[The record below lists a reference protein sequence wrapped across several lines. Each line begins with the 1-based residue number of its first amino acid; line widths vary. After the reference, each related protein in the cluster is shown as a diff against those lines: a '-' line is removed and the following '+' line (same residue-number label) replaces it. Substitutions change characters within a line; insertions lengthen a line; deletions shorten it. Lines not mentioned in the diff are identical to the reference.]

1 LNTQHF
7 KYAVE
12 VERTGS
18 ITQAADNLYM
28 AQPNLSKAIKE
39 LEDTLGIS
47 IFRRTSKGVVPTEKG
62 AEFLVYAKRILM
74 QLEKVE
80 ALNAPQPELLQHFG
94 VSVPRVSY
102 VARAVTRFLSM
113 LDPGKQMDVH
123 VCETGARET
132 IEQVAEGQF
141 NIGVVRYRLLYENYF
156 TRALEERHLR
166 SELIWEADCLVTLS
180 EKHPLAKRRN
190 VETEALGDLIELV
203 NDDADAPYLPDAG
216 RRAQGVQPVRRIMVN
231 DRANQFELL
240 DRLPGTFMWATPVPK
255 DMLSRFGLVQLQSMS
270 REGRSRDAL
279 IYPEGYSMS
288 PLEQR
293 FINEL
298 YIARNEVAFPGRGL
312 AGI

>member
-1 LNTQHF
+1 MNTQHL

-28 AQPNLSKAIKE
+28 AQPNLSKAIRE

-62 AEFLVYAKRILM
+62 AEFLVYAKRILT

-80 ALNAPQPELLQHFG
+80 ALNLPRTESRQSFG

-102 VARAVTRFLSM
+102 IAKAVTRFVAS
-113 LDPGKQMDVH
+113 LDPEREMDVN
-123 VCETGARET
+123 VQETGAHET
-132 IEQVAEGQF
+132 IAQVAEGQF
-141 NIGVVRYRLLYENYF
+141 NLGVVRYRLLYENYF
-156 TRALEERHLR
+156 MRALDERELK
-166 SELIWEADCLVTLS
+166 SEPIWEADCLVTVSAKHSLAQKRTILPDELS
-180 EKHPLAKRRN
+180 
-190 VETEALGDLIELV
+190 GYIELV
-203 NDDADAPYLPDAG
+203 NDDADAPYLPAHE
-216 RRAQGVQPVRRIMVN
+216 RRRHKTLATQAMRQVSIY

-240 DRLPGTFMWATPVPK
+240 EHIGTAYMWATPIPK
-255 DMLSRFGLVQLQSMS
+255 DMLARYNLVQRAS
-270 REGRSRDAL
+270 RSGEGRSKDVL
-279 IYPEGYSMS
+279 IYPAGYAMS

-298 YIARNEVAFPGRGL
+298 YVARNEVAFPGR
-312 AGI
+312 

>member
-1 LNTQHF
+1 VNTQHL

-28 AQPNLSKAIKE
+28 AQPNLSKAIRE

-62 AEFLVYAKRILM
+62 AEFLVYAKRILT

-80 ALNAPQPELLQHFG
+80 ALNLPRTESRQSFG

-102 VARAVTRFLSM
+102 IAKAVTRFVAS
-113 LDPGKQMDVH
+113 LDPEREMDVN
-123 VCETGARET
+123 VQETGALET
-132 IEQVAEGQF
+132 IAQVAEGQF
-141 NIGVVRYRLLYENYF
+141 NLGVVRYRLLYENYF
-156 TRALEERHLR
+156 MRALDERELK
-166 SELIWEADCLVTLS
+166 SEPIWEADCLVTVS
-180 EKHPLAKRRN
+180 AKHPLAQKRTILPD
-190 VETEALGDLIELV
+190 ELSGYIELV
-203 NDDADAPYLPDAG
+203 NDDADAPYLPAHE
-216 RRAQGVQPVRRIMVN
+216 RRRHKTLATQAMRQVSIY

-240 DRLPGTFMWATPVPK
+240 EHIGTAYMWATPIPK
-255 DMLSRFGLVQLQSMS
+255 DMLARYNLVQRAS
-270 REGRSRDAL
+270 RSGEGRSKDVL
-279 IYPEGYSMS
+279 IYPAGYAMS

-298 YIARNEVAFPGRGL
+298 YVARNEVAFPGR
-312 AGI
+312 

>member
-1 LNTQHF
+1 MNTQHL

-62 AEFLVYAKRILM
+62 AEFLVYAKRILT

-80 ALNAPQPELLQHFG
+80 ALNLPRTESRQSFG

-102 VARAVTRFLSM
+102 IAKAVTRFVAS
-113 LDPGKQMDVH
+113 LDPERELDVN
-123 VCETGARET
+123 VQETGALET
-132 IEQVAEGQF
+132 IAQVAEGQF
-141 NIGVVRYRLLYENYF
+141 NLGVVRYRLLYENYF
-156 TRALEERHLR
+156 MSALAER
-166 SELIWEADCLVTLS
+166 ELKREPIWEADCLLTVCTR
-180 EKHPLAKRRN
+180 HPLAQKRT
-190 VETEALGDLIELV
+190 VLPDDLAGYIELV
-203 NDDADAPYLPDAG
+203 NDDADAPYLPAHE
-216 RRAQGVQPVRRIMVN
+216 RRRHKTAEARTLRQISIY

-240 DRLPGTFMWATPVPK
+240 EYIPLAYMWATPIPK
-255 DMLSRFGLVQLQSMS
+255 DMLARYNLVQRES
-270 REGRSRDAL
+270 RSGEGRSKDVL
-279 IYPEGYSMS
+279 IYPAGYAMS

-298 YIARNEVAFPGRGL
+298 YVARNEVAFPGQ
-312 AGI
+312 

>member
-1 LNTQHF
+1 MNTQHL
-7 KYAVE
+7 KYVVE

-62 AEFLVYAKRILM
+62 AEFLVYAKRILT

-80 ALNAPQPELLQHFG
+80 ALNLPRTEERQSFS

-102 VARAVTRFLSM
+102 IAKAVTRFVAS
-113 LDPGKQMDVH
+113 LDPEKELDVN
-123 VCETGARET
+123 VRETGSQET
-132 IEQVAEGQF
+132 IAQVAEGQF
-141 NIGVVRYRLLYENYF
+141 NLGVVRYRLLYENYF
-156 TRALEERHLR
+156 TRALAERELR
-166 SELIWEADCLVTLS
+166 SEPIWEADCYVTVS
-180 EKHPLAKRRN
+180 AKHPLAQKR
-190 VETEALGDLIELV
+190 AILPDDLSGCIELV
-203 NDDADAPYLPDAG
+203 NDDADVPYLPAHEQ
-216 RRAQGVQPVRRIMVN
+216 RRYQTGGTRLLRQISIY

-240 DRLPGTFMWATPVPK
+240 ERIPNAYMWATPIPK
-255 DMLSRFGLVQLQSMS
+255 DMLLRYGLVQRES
-270 REGRSRDAL
+270 RSGEGRSKDVL
-279 IYPEGYSMS
+279 IYPAGYAMS

-298 YIARNEVAFPGRGL
+298 YVARNEVAFPGR
-312 AGI
+312 

>member
-1 LNTQHF
+1 MNTQHL
-7 KYAVE
+7 KYVVE

-62 AEFLVYAKRILM
+62 AEFLVYAKRILT

-80 ALNAPQPELLQHFG
+80 ALNLPRTEERQSFS

-102 VARAVTRFLSM
+102 IAKAVTRFVAS
-113 LDPGKQMDVH
+113 LDPQKELDVN
-123 VCETGARET
+123 VRETGSQET
-132 IEQVAEGQF
+132 IAQVAEGQF
-141 NIGVVRYRLLYENYF
+141 NLGVVRYRLLYENYF
-156 TRALEERHLR
+156 TRALAERELR
-166 SELIWEADCLVTLS
+166 SEPIWEADCYVTVS
-180 EKHPLAKRRN
+180 AKHPLAQKR
-190 VETEALGDLIELV
+190 AILPDDLSGCIELV
-203 NDDADAPYLPDAG
+203 NDDADVPYLPAHEQ
-216 RRAQGVQPVRRIMVN
+216 RRYQTGGTRLLRQIYIY

-240 DRLPGTFMWATPVPK
+240 ERIPNAYMWATPIPK
-255 DMLSRFGLVQLQSMS
+255 DMLLRYGLVQRES
-270 REGRSRDAL
+270 RSGEGRSKDVL
-279 IYPEGYSMS
+279 IYPAGYAMS

-298 YIARNEVAFPGRGL
+298 YVARNEVAFPGR
-312 AGI
+312 

>member
-1 LNTQHF
+1 MNTQHL

-28 AQPNLSKAIKE
+28 AQPNLSKAIRE

-62 AEFLVYAKRILM
+62 AEFLVYAKRILT

-80 ALNAPQPELLQHFG
+80 ALNLPRTESRQSFG

-102 VARAVTRFLSM
+102 IAKAVTRFVAS
-113 LDPGKQMDVH
+113 LDPEREMDVN
-123 VCETGARET
+123 VQETGALET
-132 IEQVAEGQF
+132 IAQVAEGQF
-141 NIGVVRYRLLYENYF
+141 NLGVVRYRLLYENYF
-156 TRALEERHLR
+156 MRALDERELK
-166 SELIWEADCLVTLS
+166 SEPIWEADCLVTVSAKHSLAQKRTILPDELS
-180 EKHPLAKRRN
+180 
-190 VETEALGDLIELV
+190 GYIELV
-203 NDDADAPYLPDAG
+203 NDDADAPYLPAHE
-216 RRAQGVQPVRRIMVN
+216 RRRHKTLATQAMRQVSIY

-240 DRLPGTFMWATPVPK
+240 EHIGTAYMWATPIPK
-255 DMLSRFGLVQLQSMS
+255 DMLARYNLVQRAS
-270 REGRSRDAL
+270 RSGEGRSKDVL
-279 IYPEGYSMS
+279 IYPAGYAMS

-298 YIARNEVAFPGRGL
+298 YVARNEVAFPGR
-312 AGI
+312 

>member
-1 LNTQHF
+1 MNTQHL

-28 AQPNLSKAIKE
+28 AQPNLSKAIRE

-62 AEFLVYAKRILM
+62 AEFLVYAKRILT

-80 ALNAPQPELLQHFG
+80 ALNLPRTESRQSFG

-102 VARAVTRFLSM
+102 IAKAVTRFVAS
-113 LDPGKQMDVH
+113 LDPEREMDVN
-123 VCETGARET
+123 VQETGALET
-132 IEQVAEGQF
+132 IAQVAEGQF
-141 NIGVVRYRLLYENYF
+141 NLGVVRYRLLYENYF
-156 TRALEERHLR
+156 MRALDERELK
-166 SELIWEADCLVTLS
+166 SEPIWEADCLVTVS
-180 EKHPLAKRRN
+180 AKHPLAQKRTILPD
-190 VETEALGDLIELV
+190 ELCGYIELV
-203 NDDADAPYLPDAG
+203 NDDADAPYLPAHE
-216 RRAQGVQPVRRIMVN
+216 RRRHKTLATQAMRQVSIY

-240 DRLPGTFMWATPVPK
+240 EHIGTAYMWATPIPK
-255 DMLSRFGLVQLQSMS
+255 DMLARYNLVQRAS
-270 REGRSRDAL
+270 RSGEGRSKDVL
-279 IYPEGYSMS
+279 IYPAGYAMS

-298 YIARNEVAFPGRGL
+298 YVARNEVAFPGR
-312 AGI
+312 

>member
-1 LNTQHF
+1 MNTQHL

-28 AQPNLSKAIKE
+28 AQPNLSKAIRE

-62 AEFLVYAKRILM
+62 AEFLVYAKRILT

-80 ALNAPQPELLQHFG
+80 ALNLPRTESRQSFG

-102 VARAVTRFLSM
+102 IAKAVTRFVAS
-113 LDPGKQMDVH
+113 LDPEREMDVN
-123 VCETGARET
+123 VQETGALET
-132 IEQVAEGQF
+132 IAQVAEGQF
-141 NIGVVRYRLLYENYF
+141 NLGVVRYRLLYENYF
-156 TRALEERHLR
+156 MRALDERELK
-166 SELIWEADCLVTLS
+166 SEPIWEADCLVTVS
-180 EKHPLAKRRN
+180 AKHPLAQKRTILPD
-190 VETEALGDLIELV
+190 ELSGYIELV
-203 NDDADAPYLPDAG
+203 NDDADAPYLPAYE
-216 RRAQGVQPVRRIMVN
+216 RRRHKTLAAPALRPGSIY

-240 DRLPGTFMWATPVPK
+240 EHIGTAYMWATPIPK
-255 DMLSRFGLVQLQSMS
+255 DMLARYNLVQRAS
-270 REGRSRDAL
+270 RSGEGRSKDVL
-279 IYPEGYSMS
+279 IYPAGYAMS

-298 YIARNEVAFPGRGL
+298 YVARNEVAFPGR
-312 AGI
+312 

>member
-1 LNTQHF
+1 MNTQHL
-7 KYAVE
+7 KYVVE

-62 AEFLVYAKRILM
+62 AEFLVYAKRILT

-80 ALNAPQPELLQHFG
+80 ALNLPRTEERQSFS

-102 VARAVTRFLSM
+102 IAKAVTRFVAS
-113 LDPGKQMDVH
+113 LDPQKELDVN
-123 VCETGARET
+123 VRETGSQET
-132 IEQVAEGQF
+132 IAQVAEGQF
-141 NIGVVRYRLLYENYF
+141 NLGVVRYRLLYENYF
-156 TRALEERHLR
+156 TRALAERELR
-166 SELIWEADCLVTLS
+166 SEPIWEADCYVTVS
-180 EKHPLAKRRN
+180 AKHPLAQKR
-190 VETEALGDLIELV
+190 AILPDDLSGCIELV
-203 NDDADAPYLPDAG
+203 NDDADVPYLPAHEQ
-216 RRAQGVQPVRRIMVN
+216 RRYQTGGTRLLRQISIY

-240 DRLPGTFMWATPVPK
+240 ERIPNAYMWATPIPK
-255 DMLSRFGLVQLQSMS
+255 DMLLRYGLVQRES
-270 REGRSRDAL
+270 RSGEGRSKDVL
-279 IYPEGYSMS
+279 IYPAGYAKS

-298 YIARNEVAFPGRGL
+298 YVARNEVAFPGR
-312 AGI
+312 

>member
-1 LNTQHF
+1 MNTQHL

-62 AEFLVYAKRILM
+62 AEFLVYAKRILT

-80 ALNAPQPELLQHFG
+80 ALNLPPAENRQSFG

-102 VARAVTRFLSM
+102 IAKAVTRFIAS
-113 LDPGKQMDVH
+113 LDPGKEMDVS
-123 VCETGARET
+123 VQEAGALET

-141 NIGVVRYRLLYENYF
+141 NLGVVRYRLLYENYF
-156 TRALEERHLR
+156 MSALSERELKG
-166 SELIWEADCLVTLS
+166 ELIWESDCLVTMS
-180 EKHPLAKRRN
+180 GRHPLAQKR
-190 VETEALGDLIELV
+190 VIAPEDLYGHIELV
-203 NDDADAPYLPDAG
+203 NDDADEPYLPIHERRRHKAG
-216 RRAQGVQPVRRIMVN
+216 AARALRQVAIC
-231 DRANQFELL
+231 DRANQYELL
-240 DRLPGTFMWATPVPK
+240 EHIADAYMWATPIPK
-255 DMLSRFGLVQLQSMS
+255 EMLQRYGLVQRES
-270 REGRSRDAL
+270 RSGEGRSKDVL
-279 IYPEGYSMS
+279 IYPAGYAMS

-298 YIARNEVAFPGRGL
+298 YLARNEVAFPGRK
-312 AGI
+312 